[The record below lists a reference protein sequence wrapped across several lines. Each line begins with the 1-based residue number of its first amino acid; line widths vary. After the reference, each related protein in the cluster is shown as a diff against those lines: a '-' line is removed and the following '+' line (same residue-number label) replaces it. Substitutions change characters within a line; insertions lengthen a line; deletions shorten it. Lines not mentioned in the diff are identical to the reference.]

1 MILQTHR
8 LPSDSDWY
16 VPPMVFVLSTKTTW
30 IFFWSKH
37 PTEPVMPVAQ
47 STLKATQSATALKAA
62 ACATLNDT
70 GGYLNNATMKLSP
83 QGNRT
88 ILPNKNVT
96 TLKPI
101 ETVWDEEHDD
111 PKMHEQKRKL
121 RSMASRV
128 ERMAGVFEEETR
140 ARQEQR
146 RLMDELHGEQM
157 KRIDEIEEELDQAM
171 AELKAY
177 IYEFMRKFRQELD
190 DTFTA
195 LFSELQVQV
204 ELITPR
210 IAAIEARGRV
220 LRNGIEEEKQDRIRH
235 YAEILVP
242 VKAQIQKLE
251 EGLSREEK
259 IRQVMPPAASLAQ
272 LTSPVVPQQPPQWL
286 CVRHNAMATSQEE
299 MCRHFLPIL
308 REKGTRVKKHG
319 MRLARPAR
327 PDEEVL
333 TIVNGEVVARS
344 KAVESGSMVIRQ
356 ESADHEFYLLAPE
369 KFAKNYDLPGIDITE
384 AGASFDQLRQRNFK
398 YFRRKG
404 ELLLYQVTEED
415 MTFVPTGKFEVVFST
430 SPVPLCAGDYLVT
443 ALPLLSEVW
452 VSKHSVIYE
461 DGGKLSKSHGARSQV
476 EMCEHFIPILRHSL
490 ADGDR
495 G

>member
-1 MILQTHR
+1 
-8 LPSDSDWY
+8 
-16 VPPMVFVLSTKTTW
+16 
-30 IFFWSKH
+30 
-37 PTEPVMPVAQ
+37 MPVAQ
-47 STLKATQSATALKAA
+47 NTLKATQSASALKAA

-70 GGYLNNATMKLSP
+70 GYVNNATMKLSP

-111 PKMHEQKRKL
+111 QKMHEQKRKL
-121 RSMASRV
+121 RSMASRL

-157 KRIDEIEEELDQAM
+157 QRIDEIEEELDQAM

-177 IYEFMRKFRQELD
+177 IDEFMRKFRQELD

-220 LRNGIEEEKQDRIRH
+220 LRNGIDEEKQDRIRH

-242 VKAQIQKLE
+242 VKVNITIGRDPYHEAFGFE
-251 EGLSREEK
+251 N
-259 IRQVMPPAASLAQ
+259 
-272 LTSPVVPQQPPQWL
+272 
-286 CVRHNAMATSQEE
+286 NAMATSQEE
-299 MCRHFLPIL
+299 MCRYFLPIL
-308 REKGTRVKKHG
+308 REKGTRVKKNG

-344 KAVESGSMVIRQ
+344 KATESGSMVIRQ
-356 ESADHEFYLLAPE
+356 ESADHEFYLLGPE

-415 MTFVPTGKFEVVFST
+415 MTFVPTGKFEVAFST
-430 SPVPLCAGDYLVT
+430 SPVPLCSGDYLVT

-461 DGGKLSKSHGARSQV
+461 DGGLGPQPSSV
-476 EMCEHFIPILRHSL
+476 TCE
-490 ADGDR
+490 
-495 G
+495 